1 VEELLLKAEGIYK
14 NFPGVQ
20 ALDNIDFDLR
30 PGEVHVLLG
39 ENGAGKSTLV
49 KILTGV
55 YSKDSGTIRING
67 KEEDLKRPQDAMHLG
82 ISVIH
87 QELNI
92 APHLDVAQNVYL
104 GRLPCLGG
112 RLGEILGWVDWPKV
126 YQESKN
132 VLEDLEIEL
141 DVHTLA
147 GTIPTS
153 KAQMVEIARALSMD
167 SRIIFMDEPT
177 SSISLAEQE
186 ELFRQIRQLK
196 EKGVSVV
203 YISHRLEEILKI
215 GDRITVLRDGKKV
228 GTLDAVD
235 ANDEL
240 LIQMIVGRE
249 STNRYPKIQVEPGE
263 TILEVSNLCRK
274 NVLKNINFKLRRGEI
289 LGFSGLV
296 GSGRT
301 ELARAIFGVDPID
314 SGETRIFGKHVN
326 INSPRDAM
334 HYGIAFLTEDRKRE
348 GLFLNLS
355 ILTNLMSAAINC
367 DRVTS
372 EYVQGP
378 SSLGFLNY
386 KFSRQQVK
394 NFVEN
399 LALKTT
405 GLHQEAQFLSGG
417 NQQKA
422 VLAKWL
428 MTKAQIFIFDEPTR
442 GIDVGAKPEVYRLME
457 TLAQN
462 GAGVIMI
469 SSELPE
475 VMAISDRIIV
485 MSRGSI
491 SAEVPKSEATEELIM
506 YYAATAPDKLSS
518 HEFSN

>member
-1 VEELLLKAEGIYK
+1 VEEFLLKAEGICK

-20 ALDNIDFDLR
+20 ALDNVDFDLR

-55 YSKDSGTIRING
+55 YSKDSGTIQLSGN
-67 KEEDLKRPQDAMHLG
+67 EVDLKSPQDAMRLG

-92 APHLDVAQNVYL
+92 APHLDVAQNIYL
-104 GRLPCLGG
+104 GRLPCIGG

-126 YQESKN
+126 YQDSKN
-132 VLEDLEIEL
+132 ILEDLEIDL

-167 SRIIFMDEPT
+167 SRVIFMDEPT
-177 SSISLAEQE
+177 SSISLTEQE
-186 ELFRQIRQLK
+186 ELFHQIRQLK
-196 EKGVSVV
+196 EKGVSIV

-215 GDRITVLRDGKKV
+215 GDRITVLRDGKKI
-228 GTLDAVD
+228 GTLDAAD
-235 ANDEL
+235 ANDEM

-249 STNRYPKIQVEPGE
+249 TTNRYPKIEVEPGE

-274 NVLKNINFKLRRGEI
+274 KVLENIHFSLRRGEI

-301 ELARAIFGVDPID
+301 DLARAIFGVDPID
-314 SGETRIFGKHVN
+314 SGEIKIFGKPVK
-326 INSPRDAM
+326 ISSPRDAM

-348 GLFLNLS
+348 GLLLNLS
-355 ILTNLMSAAINC
+355 ILTNVMAAAINC
-367 DRVTS
+367 DRVTA

-378 SSLGFLNY
+378 SYLGFLNY
-386 KFSRQQVK
+386 KFGRRQAEY
-394 NFVEN
+394 FVGN
-399 LALKTT
+399 LALKATS
-405 GLHQEAQFLSGG
+405 LHQEAQYLSGG

-442 GIDVGAKPEVYRLME
+442 GIDVGTKPEVYRLME

-506 YYAATAPDKLSS
+506 YYAATAPDLLNAHDSTT
-518 HEFSN
+518 